1 MLISADT
8 RYFIVKSFNH
18 DNVLHA
24 QRDGIWATQEKNA
37 EIFSEAFRTARDVIL
52 IFSVNKSGKFQG
64 YARMESAPGTAEMP
78 TWTKGL
84 LWKSSGAFY
93 IRWIT
98 ICDISF
104 YHLSSLL
111 NRLNEDQ
118 PVFVGRDGQEID
130 PETGAQLCNIVDES
144 RVH

>member
-1 MLISADT
+1 MFA
-8 RYFIVKSFNH
+8 
-18 DNVLHA
+18 
-24 QRDGIWATQEKNA
+24 
-37 EIFSEAFRTARDVIL
+37 EAFLNTKDVIM

-78 TWTKGL
+78 FWAKDL

-98 ICDISF
+98 VCELSF
-104 YHLSSLL
+104 YHLADLR
-111 NRLNEDQ
+111 NNLNEDQ

-130 PETGAQLCNIVDES
+130 PIIGAALCHRIDEKAANYN
-144 RVH
+144 